1 MQVMKIQPHGI
12 LQIQVLVK
20 LLDIFFIVASSLK
33 RSTLKKFTSLRKSK
47 KEINKAPV
55 KQVESSD
62 KPINV
67 EDISKNDNGRDVN
80 ESKII
85 ENQDNKFDQIQENRL
100 DILNEEK
107 DSKLL
112 PNLILKTDQMSPKFS
127 DDQKQIQTD
136 VALGGDTK
144 TDNQIRT
151 EHLDEIV
158 KNNDLQQIKNNEE
171 QKIEEKPK
179 ESEIKPSSEESIEMQ
194 DSIVKQNKN
203 ELVSRNG
210 LNEDQKMNNTRN
222 KSQEINA
229 FDEAKSLNI
238 STTSS
243 KGELKMQ
250 LNETNQSKATK
261 DKDKIFEKGI
271 KVS

>member
-1 MQVMKIQPHGI
+1 KNINKDQDLKFKLKDQSKTTVFKQTYLLKIEELENLRGSISVMDKNYE
-12 LQIQVLVK
+12 V
-20 LLDIFFIVASSLK
+20 IFTITNVCDDDVTSWHSTDTVASSLK

-127 DDQKQIQTD
+127 DDQKEFK
-136 VALGGDTK
+136 TK
-144 TDNQIRT
+144 SVIG
-151 EHLDEIV
+151 EAIE
-158 KNNDLQQIKNNEE
+158 NEQHSE
-171 QKIEEKPK
+171 KI
-179 ESEIKPSSEESIEMQ
+179 
-194 DSIVKQNKN
+194 
-203 ELVSRNG
+203 
-210 LNEDQKMNNTRN
+210 NTGQF
-222 KSQEINA
+222 S
-229 FDEAKSLNI
+229 
-238 STTSS
+238 
-243 KGELKMQ
+243 
-250 LNETNQSKATK
+250 
-261 DKDKIFEKGI
+261 
-271 KVS
+271 